1 MKRYLILLP
10 LALLCAAWGAS
21 KIRWTTSLGV
31 PFTELR
37 IVGHPTIQF
46 GLRDDGVVV
55 WREIT
60 NATNSPAEKNDYGI
74 WMYNG
79 STNNQILLYN
89 SYSNVWMTP

>member
-55 WREIT
+55 WREVT
-60 NATNSPAEKNDYGI
+60 NTTNSPAENNDI
-74 WMYNG
+74 WFYHGTTNG
-79 STNNQILLYN
+79 FII
-89 SYSNVWMTP
+89 TPNYEIK